1 MADDQLTNQL
11 KRIESM
17 TNVDLRT
24 ELKQRGYSTSGN
36 KKDLL
41 VKLRNALQN
50 EYEENLKNSVDNS
63 QNEISIPD
71 KDLSINDQINTH
83 HSPVVISQTI
93 DTCSVLVNSIPTEI
107 IVSASINTTSD
118 ISSKL
123 ERKESTID
131 SQLQNTEQSRED
143 DLIIL
148 DTPEIDNDI
157 EVISVVGKNIA
168 EKQNDTEKLGEISCL
183 LTAGNSNA
191 KSDSNIKENPL
202 PNKQHHLNQSTLQQ
216 QENNHLSPDLKS
228 TTTQKQDIIK
238 SKELEALASQQQTK
252 PNRSE
257 VTLFRKSLNRSTSN
271 KINLSSELL
280 KTLISDIS
288 LAPESVS
295 NNELDAVI
303 NYSDHYIEQVPHT
316 SIFETNIKNSDALT
330 IGDLADKKQ
339 PTRRTVV
346 MDVIVDSSSIN
357 DDLNMRKQI
366 TRTSSL
372 ESKTLSNEKTSTDV
386 TDEPVRIKHANTMQG
401 LPSQILY
408 ISGLTRPFSVFQLKG
423 LLQRYG
429 TLIDNEFW
437 LDKIKSQC
445 FVTYST
451 LEEAEHAYKELDGC
465 RWPSTNPRTLSV
477 RFGRQDELEFSKI
490 HDLPPD
496 QMSIDSVDRLM
507 QEKTNKISSNRS
519 ISPVNGMKVSTKRNH
534 TNVQEV
540 NDSKRQEEIH
550 SGFLITD
557 VDEVIDESPV
567 KDLDDYFRKTKAKP
581 SIYWL
586 PLTEEQVI
594 ERAEQRKDKRNLKEK
609 NEDYSEKTSN
619 SKSRNKRKRS
629 SSASPS
635 SRRH

>member
-1 MADDQLTNQL
+1 
-11 KRIESM
+11 
-17 TNVDLRT
+17 
-24 ELKQRGYSTSGN
+24 
-36 KKDLL
+36 
-41 VKLRNALQN
+41 
-50 EYEENLKNSVDNS
+50 
-63 QNEISIPD
+63 
-71 KDLSINDQINTH
+71 
-83 HSPVVISQTI
+83 
-93 DTCSVLVNSIPTEI
+93 
-107 IVSASINTTSD
+107 
-118 ISSKL
+118 
-123 ERKESTID
+123 
-131 SQLQNTEQSRED
+131 NTEQSRED

-168 EKQNDTEKLGEISCL
+168 EKQNDIEKAGEISCL

-191 KSDSNIKENPL
+191 KSDSNIKEISL
-202 PNKQHHLNQSTLQQ
+202 SNKQHRLNQSTPQQ
-216 QENNHLSPDLKS
+216 QENNHSSPDLKS
-228 TTTQKQDIIK
+228 TTPQKQDIIK
-238 SKELEALASQQQTK
+238 SKESEASASQQQTK

-280 KTLISDIS
+280 KTLISDLS

-330 IGDLADKKQ
+330 IGDLADKKL

-372 ESKTLSNEKTSTDV
+372 ESKTLSNEKTSNDM

-408 ISGLTRPFSVFQLKG
+408 ISGLTRPFSLFQLKG

-519 ISPVNGMKVSTKRNH
+519 ISPVNGTKVSTKRNH

-540 NDSKRQEEIH
+540 NESKRQEEIH